1 MEPAHTLT
9 MSVGSPVPAFLLLGL
24 VIAAAILLLVGYGP
38 MVAIGVL
45 VGLALGI
52 IVIVAVLAVSTR
64 SGQGISFVHWGRG
77 GRSHREPDAALMERH
92 SRDAMRVM
100 GVDDG
105 DLRRV
110 LGLGLMAEVGAAR
123 LELIAL
129 ELRTDGGIAGVVAHT
144 SPPAGMA
151 GHFAEVTVSDDVGTA
166 YAASGQGSGGSS
178 PRASRHEIR
187 FAPAPP
193 GNAKVL
199 TIEVLSFAD
208 PFPGRTAALTGPWTF
223 TVQL

>member
-1 MEPAHTLT
+1 
-9 MSVGSPVPAFLLLGL
+9 MSVGSRVPAFLLLGL

-64 SGQGISFVHWGRG
+64 SGDGVSIVRARPHG
-77 GRSHREPDAALMERH
+77 EPDTALMERH

-105 DLRRV
+105 ELRRV
-110 LGLGLMAEVGAAR
+110 LGLGLRAETDAAR
-123 LELIAL
+123 LELVAL
-129 ELRTDGGIAGVVAHT
+129 ELRTDGGIASLVAHT
-144 SPPAGMA
+144 SPPAGVA

-223 TVQL
+223 SVQL